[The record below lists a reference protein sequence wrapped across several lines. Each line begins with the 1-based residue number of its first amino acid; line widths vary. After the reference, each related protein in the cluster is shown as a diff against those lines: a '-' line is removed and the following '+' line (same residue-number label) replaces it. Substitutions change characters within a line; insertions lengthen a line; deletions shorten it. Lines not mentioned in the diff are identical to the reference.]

1 MSNVPHDAPTVRV
14 SPTKND
20 KIFIIV
26 GSDPSCD
33 IQLKYPSISPQHIKV
48 SLIKKGLLHVTDLN
62 SAMGNFY
69 KGKKITQSAV
79 SIHESIQL
87 GHKPMPMI
95 QIAPYLSTKKKSAQK
110 KSGTLLL
117 SNKTITVGRN
127 PQCDITINDPNVSAY
142 HIEVRATGDVFIIR
156 NCKPENKTY
165 LNGALIG
172 SGWTPVTHKD
182 QLHFGVIPISKRIYV
197 EWHKR
202 LDVDQDF
209 FEELKFFIDPN
220 VNGTFYIGRD
230 PKANISIKSNRVSWR
245 HAKVVVVDGETTLY
259 DLSSS
264 NGCLVNGKRVR
275 KSVVTANDQVSIGGI
290 HIHLF
295 ATQQGL
301 NDQIRLDAHNIK
313 RALSNGKILLHD
325 ISLSIYPGEMVALMG
340 PSGAGKTT
348 LLEILTGQKH
358 PSSGNILIN
367 GQDLHKNWGL
377 FQDRIGYVPQE
388 DIMHRDLSVY
398 EVLYYAAKLKLPSDL
413 PEKEIEVI
421 VEDLLTKMG
430 LAHIRNNLIGGEK
443 VRGVSG
449 GQRKKVNIALE
460 LLTEPD
466 LLFLDEPTSGLDSS
480 STLDV
485 MKVLKE
491 LSDDGTTIIMTIHQ
505 PRIEAYNLLTHL
517 ILLTKGGRLAYFGPA
532 NATSY
537 FEYVTHQRKD
547 PQANPSDFILDLL
560 ESVAINKTPED
571 WENAYR
577 NSNIHQLYIQQRLH
591 QKITETD
598 VIPPIKRSVFA
609 QLFTLFFRYTK
620 RKQNDLGSLLIQLVQ
635 APIIAISLA
644 ILFHNEAL
652 KLIDLELK
660 PAMEAFPMLLQNY
673 QLQNG
678 IHATLFLSAAA
689 SFWFGCSN
697 VARELVSERPIF
709 LRERRT
715 GMRLFSYLSSVY
727 LYQFLL
733 ASVQTLLMAI
743 IIWYAIGLSSSMM
756 LGWGLLL
763 LTALTGISLGLLVS
777 AFSKTEVMAIS
788 LIPLLLFPQ
797 LLFGGYVKLY
807 GALGGSGWK
816 QSIADLM
823 PIRWSFETLV
833 VSEYHTLQTQNEHVL
848 SLRQIIGFSS
858 TDINTPLFVL
868 LSFFLGTFALCMLRL
883 YQHQSK

>member
-1 MSNVPHDAPTVRV
+1 MMSNAHDAPTVRIA
-14 SPTKND
+14 PQKND
-20 KIFIIV
+20 KIFIVV
-26 GSDPSCD
+26 GSAPSCD
-33 IQLKYPSISPQHIKV
+33 IQIKYPSISPQHIKV
-48 SLIKKGLLHVTDLN
+48 TLIKKGLFHVTDLD
-62 SAMGNFY
+62 SAMGTFY
-69 KGKKITQSAV
+69 KGKKISQSAV

-87 GHKPMPMI
+87 GHKAMPML

-117 SNKTITVGRN
+117 SNKTITVGRALE
-127 PQCDITINDPNVSAY
+127 CDITINDPNVSAR
-142 HIEVRATGDVFIIR
+142 HIEVRTTGDVFIIR

-165 LNGALIG
+165 LNGQRIG

-182 QLHFGVIPISKRIYV
+182 NLHFGVLPISQRIYI

-202 LDVDQDF
+202 LDAEQDF
-209 FEELKFFIDPN
+209 FEELNFFIDPN

-230 PKANISIKSNRVSWR
+230 PSTNISIKSNRVSWK

-264 NGCLVNGKRVR
+264 NGCFVNGKRIR
-275 KSVVTANDQVSIGGI
+275 KSRVTANDQVSIGGVQI
-290 HIHLF
+290 NLF
-295 ATQQGL
+295 NIQQDI
-301 NDQIRLDAHNIK
+301 NDQIRLDAKNIT
-313 RALSNGKILLHD
+313 RTLSSGKILLHG

-348 LLEILTGQKH
+348 LLEILTGQKS
-358 PSSGNILIN
+358 PSSGNIVIN

-377 FQDRIGYVPQE
+377 FRDRIGYVPQE

-413 PEKEIEVI
+413 PKKELETI

-430 LAHIRNNLIGGEK
+430 LAHIRNNIIGGEK
-443 VRGVSG
+443 VRGISG

-505 PRIEAYNLLTHL
+505 PRIEAYNLLSHL

-537 FEYVTHQRKD
+537 FEYVSQQRKD
-547 PQANPSDFILDLL
+547 PQVNPSDFILDLL
-560 ESVAINKTPED
+560 ESVAIQKTPED
-571 WENAYR
+571 WQDAYR
-577 NSNIHQLYIQQRLH
+577 NSNLHQLYIQQRLH
-591 QKITETD
+591 QEIAETD
-598 VIPPIKRSVFA
+598 FIPPIKRSLSS
-609 QLFTLFFRYTK
+609 QLLTLFFRYTK
-620 RKQNDLGSLLIQLVQ
+620 RKRNDLGSLLIQLIQ
-635 APIIAISLA
+635 APIIAVSLA

-660 PAMEAFPMLLQNY
+660 PAMEAFPMLLKNY
-673 QLQNG
+673 QLNNG

-715 GMRLFSYLSSVY
+715 GMRLFSYLTSVY

-733 ASVQTLLMAI
+733 ASLQTFFMAT
-743 IIWYAIGLSSSMM
+743 IIWFSIGLSSNLF

-763 LTALTGISLGLLVS
+763 ITALTGISLGLLVS

-807 GALGGSGWK
+807 GALGASGWK
-816 QSIADLM
+816 QYIADLM

-833 VSEYHTLQTQNEHVL
+833 VSEYHTLQSQNEHIL

-858 TDINTPLFVL
+858 TNIGTPLL
-868 LSFFLGTFALCMLRL
+868 ILGIFLVGTFVLCMLRL
-883 YQHQSK
+883 YRYQSK